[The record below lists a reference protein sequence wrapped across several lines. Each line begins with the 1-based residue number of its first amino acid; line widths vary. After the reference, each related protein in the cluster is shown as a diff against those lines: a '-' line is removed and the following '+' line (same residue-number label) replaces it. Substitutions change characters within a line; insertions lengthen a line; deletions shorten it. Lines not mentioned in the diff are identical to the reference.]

1 MRARRWCSRCP
12 RLVLSAALASLAGL
26 AFVGVLAG
34 CGNAGPGNAPNR
46 FENHRTGLE
55 LMIPHGWRAWD
66 SSPYGS
72 RALMLST
79 YPIARL
85 GDTTETPPKGE
96 TWLLLY
102 DSGPLWNSPGPGWA
116 KQFQPLPRQLPPEG
130 GIEGFGN
137 GRNLFFRVGGHAF
150 QAFIKGDPGPT
161 ATLGLLRSIRF
172 TPYGRSLALAVKVHT
187 VEGVQIWR
195 IGNPRST
202 RRLIVVGCPRRA
214 KGCSG
219 LAVTNSLVNRPDEP
233 LAADL
238 WVIESLHGRDDIL
251 ARLQRQLRPEATI
264 RLGSIRD
271 PELWAR
277 RIVALAR

>member
-1 MRARRWCSRCP
+1 MRPKRT
-12 RLVLSAALASLAGL
+12 LVVTFAALSLAS
-26 AFVGVLAG
+26 VLAG
-34 CGNAGPGNAPNR
+34 CGNGGRGNALNR
-46 FENHRTGLE
+46 VENHRTGLE

-72 RALMLST
+72 RAVMLST

-85 GDTTETPPKGE
+85 GDITETPPKRQ

-102 DSGPLWNSPGPGWA
+102 DSGPNWTRPGWA
-116 KQFQPLPRQLPPEG
+116 SQFRPLPNRLPPAA
-130 GIEGFGN
+130 GIEGFGS
-137 GRNLFFRVGGHAF
+137 GRNFSFKAAGHVF
-150 QAFIKGDPGPT
+150 QAFIKGDPGPA
-161 ATLGLLRSIRF
+161 ATLGILRSIRF
-172 TPYGRSLALAVKVHT
+172 TPYGRLLALAVKVHT

-195 IGNPRST
+195 MGNPRST

-219 LAVTNSLVNRPDEP
+219 LAVTNRLVNRPDEP

-238 WVIESLHGRDDIL
+238 WVIERLQGREDVL